1 MRLLCIYAP
10 DMVEKND
17 EKCDDI
23 ASYLISF
30 KKVTI
35 KMISRFAFLFILVF
49 SKFLHLEY
57 AVVCA
62 MNYENRIPTI
72 CSNTNNVLPM
82 KVSMTAFDYQ

>member
-1 MRLLCIYAP
+1 MRLLCTYAP
-10 DMVEKND
+10 DVVEKND

-49 SKFLHLEY
+49 FL
-57 AVVCA
+57 VSPF
-62 MNYENRIPTI
+62 RIR
-72 CSNTNNVLPM
+72 S
-82 KVSMTAFDYQ
+82 SMCNEL

>member
-1 MRLLCIYAP
+1 MGLLFIYAP
-10 DMVEKND
+10 DMVAKNG

-49 SKFLHLEY
+49 FL
-57 AVVCA
+57 VSPF
-62 MNYENRIPTI
+62 RIR
-72 CSNTNNVLPM
+72 S
-82 KVSMTAFDYQ
+82 SMCNEL